1 MTFSTGQDPVPEGLD
16 LSAAPLD
23 NPAPESSVPPV
34 GADAGQGGGADV
46 EQPEPA
52 PSITA
57 PEPEQDEPA
66 KDHIPGMVTMYAVP
80 PMGTLTIPA
89 DGDGEAV
96 VIDRYGTEVD
106 LPTAERAREAAAASG
121 FRIREE

>member
-34 GADAGQGGGADV
+34 GADEGPAGGADV

-57 PEPEQDEPA
+57 PEPDEPA
-66 KDHIPGMVTMYAVP
+66 KPHTPGKVTMYAVP

-106 LPTAERAREAAAASG
+106 EATAERAREAAAASG
-121 FRIREE
+121 FRIRED